1 MFVLRHGQ
9 IQMCPLHSFAN
20 PILRS
25 PHNVK
30 TEPSPPQCTCVRLQ
44 GEALSSRRKR
54 QFHSPEINSY
64 LNKNKFR
71 RNPCL
76 VRYWLAHFKII
87 AFNYKNFS
95 KIGKDDEKFTLRLRI
110 KTAVLWR
117 PLLGRGGPGL
127 WPGDESWGRWW
138 RHLSGPVPAS
148 WHRTH
153 RPTWDLPLAGLCP
166 WQSCTWVV
174 PRDSVFVELILQV

>member
-1 MFVLRHGQ
+1 MHVFVLRHGQ
-9 IQMCPLHSFAN
+9 IRMCPLHSFAN

-44 GEALSSRRKR
+44 GEALSSRRKPR
-54 QFHSPEINSY
+54 FHSPEIQSY

-76 VRYWLAHFKII
+76 VRYWLEHFKII

-95 KIGKDDEKFTLRLRI
+95 KIGKDDEKFKLRLRI
-110 KTAVLWR
+110 KTAVLWH

-127 WPGDESWGRWW
+127 
-138 RHLSGPVPAS
+138 
-148 WHRTH
+148 
-153 RPTWDLPLAGLCP
+153 
-166 WQSCTWVV
+166 
-174 PRDSVFVELILQV
+174 